1 MNPNFF
7 LSNPT
12 SMERHAILSVLARKS
27 NAAAGKTRKAARRM
41 AAPESQPPPALDVA
55 IVSFRCE
62 GLLRDCLASL
72 AQFPPGRKM
81 TVTVVDNDS
90 GDGTAEMVE
99 REFPDVTLI
108 RAPGNV
114 GFSAANNIAMRYS
127 WNPYLLVLNPDTR
140 ITEGALERVCA
151 VLDANAKVGIAGA
164 KLVREDGSLDHAAK
178 RSFPT
183 PVGALAHFTGVGR
196 REDASERLSQY
207 RAPERG
213 DDEAGSVDA
222 VNGAFMMI
230 RRSVL
235 EELGGFDEGYWMYM
249 EDLDL
254 CYRFDAEG
262 WVTWYEPSAV
272 VVHVKAGTSGPI
284 RNPKL
289 NRAFHYGMFRF
300 YRKFYAPHRAPILNG
315 LIYVGIGAKLAVSL
329 VRAAFA
335 RGVKRSAA

>member
-1 MNPNFF
+1 
-7 LSNPT
+7 
-12 SMERHAILSVLARKS
+12 
-27 NAAAGKTRKAARRM
+27 
-41 AAPESQPPPALDVA
+41 
-55 IVSFRCE
+55 
-62 GLLRDCLASL
+62 
-72 AQFPPGRKM
+72 M

-90 GDGTAEMVE
+90 GDGTPAMVE

-140 ITEGALERVCA
+140 VTEGALERVCE
-151 VLDANAKVGIAGA
+151 VLDSNAKVGIAGA

-230 RRSVL
+230 RRSVARRARGL
-235 EELGGFDEGYWMYM
+235 RRGLLDVHGGPRPLLPLRRRGLGD
-249 EDLDL
+249 
-254 CYRFDAEG
+254 
-262 WVTWYEPSAV
+262 
-272 VVHVKAGTSGPI
+272 
-284 RNPKL
+284 
-289 NRAFHYGMFRF
+289 
-300 YRKFYAPHRAPILNG
+300 
-315 LIYVGIGAKLAVSL
+315 L
-329 VRAAFA
+329 VRAFGG
-335 RGVKRSAA
+335 RGPREGGHQSGRSATRS